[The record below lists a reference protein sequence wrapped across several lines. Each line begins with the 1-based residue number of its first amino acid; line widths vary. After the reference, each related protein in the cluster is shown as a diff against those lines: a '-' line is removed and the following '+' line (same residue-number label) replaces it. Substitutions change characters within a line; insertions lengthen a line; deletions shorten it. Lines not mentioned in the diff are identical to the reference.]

1 MVKGKRV
8 AVHATHSHLF
18 RGASVSGARAEL
30 RLPLGACSVR
40 VCFGDGVE
48 VEAEI
53 VVGIAGGDCL
63 LVMPA
68 YETAAGHP
76 IPAALWPI
84 TQARSNPVTDH
95 VILRLGQRLLQT
107 PPSRE

>member
-1 MVKGKRV
+1 M

-30 RLPLGACSVR
+30 RLPLRACSVR

-53 VVGIAGGDCL
+53 VVGATGKDCA

-68 YETAAGHP
+68 YETAAGQP
-76 IPAALWPI
+76 MPAALWPV
-84 TQARSNPVTDH
+84 TEVHSDSVTDQ
-95 VILRLGQRLLQT
+95 VILKLGQRLLQT
-107 PPSRE
+107 PSSRE